1 MAKEF
6 TMPKAR
12 EYGWRLKPT
21 SSTRFE
27 IVEKENGQFCAVL
40 NHSLLRGVSS
50 EMIAWWFRN
59 FANLKVTLTD
69 TPGYENKTVD
79 GYLLWHPSDHCSAA
93 LKGKLGPGGV
103 AQAGAQIVIQE
114 AMQYEKYGMR
124 YPVNTALSIF
134 YCSGDGWAMG
144 KSLPLIGKVM
154 CLRIH
159 FRDVVE
165 NGAAIGCHYH
175 YEVVIGASGNNPLI
189 RALNHKI
196 TSDYSPEFFE
206 AWHLHNTIEVGTFEN
221 FLPALYA
228 QRKSPLAMSY
238 SMDMDPAQGFAHAQS
253 AFDQSL
259 FEMRVSG
266 FKDAADPFAY
276 QAPESPS
283 FL

>member
-1 MAKEF
+1 MASEF
-6 TMPKAR
+6 KMPEAR
-12 EYGWRLKPT
+12 EYGWHLKPT

-93 LKGKLGPGGV
+93 LTGELGPGGV

-134 YCSGDGWAMG
+134 YCAGDGWAMG

-165 NGAAIGCHYH
+165 NEAVIGCHYH

-189 RALNHKI
+189 RALNRKI
-196 TSDYSPEFFE
+196 IGDYSPEFFE

-228 QRKSPLAMSY
+228 QRENLSGMSY
-238 SMDMDPAQGFAHAQS
+238 SAEMDPAQGFARAQS

-259 FEMRVSG
+259 FEKRASG